1 MNGKESKKNARE
13 KLKSGGEGPEID
25 AITKT
30 ENDFFFG
37 IERFLHEPIRLQII
51 AHLNASEKV
60 DMIFLKNTLGLTWG
74 NLSFHVT
81 KLEEKGYI
89 IVEKQFI
96 GKKPYTL
103 LQISEEGKKSF
114 ERYKRAILNF
124 LK

>member
-13 KLKSGGEGPEID
+13 KLESGGEGSEKN
-25 AITKT
+25 ALTKN

-51 AHLNASEKV
+51 AHLNAAEKA
-60 DMIFLKNTLGLTWG
+60 DMIFLKNTLGFTWG
-74 NLSFHVT
+74 NLSFHIT

-103 LQISEEGKKSF
+103 LQITEEGKKSF
-114 ERYKRAILNF
+114 ERYKRAILKF